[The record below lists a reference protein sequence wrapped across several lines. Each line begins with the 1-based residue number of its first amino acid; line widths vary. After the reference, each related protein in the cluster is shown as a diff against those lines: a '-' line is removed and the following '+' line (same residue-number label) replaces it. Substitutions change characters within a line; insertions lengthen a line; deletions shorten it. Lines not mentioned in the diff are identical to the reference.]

1 MLAPNASGFR
11 NALQILLRCSR
22 IRRCCALQHLDLPRR
37 VGALKYAFLLF
48 LSFTAQTFGAGL
60 GSYSRLVVSDS
71 AGAVRDGVRV
81 TYLGTNGYQFEFK
94 GHALLVDPY
103 FSRVDLLSVALGSR
117 IQPNPFRINDGLRHL
132 ARKADAILVT
142 HGHFDHLLDVSAVMA
157 KTRARL
163 IAWASSV
170 ELAKQAGASSGEAV
184 KPGDVRRIGPWK
196 IRVLS
201 ATHDRL
207 FGKVPF
213 DRPHS
218 AASPPR
224 RAADWI
230 CGEPLAFLIEVNGE
244 RIYIDS
250 GGTPAQLPPNESVDL
265 AILGMA
271 LPDSRA
277 RLAAALARLR
287 PRYILPSHQDDFF
300 RPLSAG
306 FQFGPLTDFRF
317 VERECAQQNRTRLI
331 LMDYFRPWTLPKAA
345 SSKSQVSAE
354 GSKSQTK
361 GKIPTRKWK
370 TKPNPASRTFRFAEA
385 IRTFVKQLPRTI
397 SNTE

>member
-1 MLAPNASGFR
+1 MILMRIFRFSGG
-11 NALQILLRCSR
+11 R
-22 IRRCCALQHLDLPRR
+22 IRAMRTSVRFFVFLILSAQAFG
-37 VGALKYAFLLF
+37 GALNPYAH
-48 LSFTAQTFGAGL
+48 
-60 GSYSRLVVSDS
+60 LVAADS
-71 AGAVRDGVRV
+71 PGAVRDGLHV

-117 IQPNPFRINDGLRHL
+117 IQPNAARIDDGLRHL
-132 ARKADAILVT
+132 APKADAILVT
-142 HGHFDHLLDVSAVMA
+142 HGHLDHLLDVPAVMA

-163 IAWASSV
+163 IASASSV
-170 ELAKQAGASSGEAV
+170 DLAKRAGASSGDAV

-196 IRVLS
+196 IRVLA

-213 DRPHS
+213 DQPGS
-218 AASPPR
+218 QAGEPQ

-230 CGEPLAFLIEVNGE
+230 CGEPLAFLIEVNGQ

-250 GGTPAQLPPNESVDL
+250 GGTPAQLPPNERVDL

-277 RLAAALARLR
+277 RLAAALAHLQ
-287 PRYILPSHQDDFF
+287 PRYVLPSHQDDFF

-306 FQFGPLTDFRF
+306 FQFGPLTDFPF
-317 VERECAQQNRTRLI
+317 VQRESAQQKRSRLI
-331 LMDYFRPWTLPKAA
+331 LLDYFRPWTLPKAA
-345 SSKSQVSAE
+345 
-354 GSKSQTK
+354 GSKSQS
-361 GKIPTRKWK
+361 
-370 TKPNPASRTFRFAEA
+370 PNL
-385 IRTFVKQLPRTI
+385 KKD
-397 SNTE
+397 

>member
-1 MLAPNASGFR
+1 VLFQKLVEQHRVHLIVPNAKSVAIFIAGPMFLKKLVKQHRVHLIVAHAVGFSFFV
-11 NALQILLRCSR
+11 ALSCHLLFHIRDIR
-22 IRRCCALQHLDLPRR
+22 VIRRGMRS
-37 VGALKYAFLLF
+37 FLF
-48 LSFTAQTFGAGL
+48 LFGFTAQALGGGL
-60 GSYSRLVVSDS
+60 GSPPHLVVADS
-71 AGAVRDGVRV
+71 PGAVRDGVRV

-117 IQPNPFRINDGLRHL
+117 IQPNAARIKDGLGHI
-132 ARKADAILVT
+132 AIKADAILVT
-142 HGHFDHLLDVSAVMA
+142 HGHFDHLLDVPAVMA

-163 IAWASSV
+163 IASASSV
-170 ELAKQAGASSGEAV
+170 DLAKRAGASSGDAV

-213 DRPHS
+213 DQTGSQAGEPQ
-218 AASPPR
+218 
-224 RAADWI
+224 RAADWS
-230 CGEPLAFLIEVNGE
+230 CGEPLAFLIEVNGQ

-250 GGTPAQLPPNESVDL
+250 GGTPAQLPPNERVDL

-287 PRYILPSHQDDFF
+287 PRYVLPSHQDDFF

-306 FQFGPLTDFRF
+306 FQFGPLTDFPF
-317 VERECAQQNRTRLI
+317 VQRKSAQQNRSRLI
-331 LMDYFRPWTLPKAA
+331 LLDYFRLWTLPAA
-345 SSKSQVSAE
+345 VNP
-354 GSKSQTK
+354 KSQT
-361 GKIPTRKWK
+361 
-370 TKPNPASRTFRFAEA
+370 PNPKRD
-385 IRTFVKQLPRTI
+385 
-397 SNTE
+397 

>member
-1 MLAPNASGFR
+1 M
-11 NALQILLRCSR
+11 RC
-22 IRRCCALQHLDLPRR
+22 
-37 VGALKYAFLLF
+37 FLLF
-48 LSFTAQTFGAGL
+48 LGFTAQAFSAGL
-60 GSYSRLVVSDS
+60 GSYSHLVVSDS
-71 AGAVRDGVRV
+71 AARSRDGVRV

-117 IQPNPFRINDGLRHL
+117 IQPNAARINDGLSHL
-132 ARKADAILVT
+132 APKADAILVT
-142 HGHFDHLLDVSAVMA
+142 HGHFDHLLDVPAVMA

-163 IAWASSV
+163 IASASSV
-170 ELAKQAGASSGEAV
+170 DLAKRAEASSGDAV

-196 IRVLS
+196 IRVLA

-213 DRPHS
+213 DQPGSQTRRRG
-218 AASPPR
+218 PPQ

-230 CGEPLAFLIEVNGE
+230 CGEPLAFLIEVNGQ

-250 GGTPAQLPPNESVDL
+250 GGTPAQLPPNERVDL

-287 PRYILPSHQDDFF
+287 PRYVLPSHQDDFF

-306 FQFGPLTDFRF
+306 FQFGPLTDFPF
-317 VERECAQQNRTRLI
+317 VQRESAQQNRSRLI
-331 LMDYFRPWTLPKAA
+331 LLDYFRPWTLPAA
-345 SSKSQVSAE
+345 VNPKSQS
-354 GSKSQTK
+354 
-361 GKIPTRKWK
+361 
-370 TKPNPASRTFRFAEA
+370 PNPKRD
-385 IRTFVKQLPRTI
+385 
-397 SNTE
+397 

>member
-1 MLAPNASGFR
+1 LKSLSIGLRFGFHIG
-11 NALQILLRCSR
+11 N
-22 IRRCCALQHLDLPRR
+22 IRVIRGHVR
-37 VGALKYAFLLF
+37 FLLF
-48 LSFTAQTFGAGL
+48 LTLVTNAFGAGL
-60 GSYSRLVVSDS
+60 GSYSHLVVGDA
-71 AGAVRDGVRV
+71 AGPARDGVRV

-103 FSRVDLLSVALGSR
+103 FSRVDLLSVALGSH
-117 IQPNPFRINDGLRHL
+117 IQPNSSRINDGLRHL
-132 ARKADAILVT
+132 ASGKCRTDAILVT
-142 HGHFDHLLDVSAVMA
+142 HGHFDHLLDVPTVMA

-163 IAWASSV
+163 IASESSV
-170 ELAKQAGASSGEAV
+170 DLAKRAGASSGDAV
-184 KPGDVRRIGPWK
+184 KPGDVRRIGRWK

-213 DRPHS
+213 DRPPSQPGLAADAS
-218 AASPPR
+218 AKAGPPQ

-230 CGEPLAFLIEVNGE
+230 CGEPLAFLIEVNGQ

-250 GGTPAQLPPNESVDL
+250 GGTSTQLPPNERVDL

-277 RLAAALARLR
+277 RLHAALERLH

-306 FQFGPLTDFRF
+306 FQFGSLTDFPF
-317 VERECAQQNRTRLI
+317 VQRECAQQNRSRLI
-331 LMDYFRPWTLPKAA
+331 LLDYFKPWTLPKAA
-345 SSKSQVSAE
+345 
-354 GSKSQTK
+354 GSKSQ
-361 GKIPTRKWK
+361 G
-370 TKPNPASRTFRFAEA
+370 S
-385 IRTFVKQLPRTI
+385 
-397 SNTE
+397 

>member
-1 MLAPNASGFR
+1 M
-11 NALQILLRCSR
+11 R
-22 IRRCCALQHLDLPRR
+22 I
-37 VGALKYAFLLF
+37 FLWLIF
-48 LSFTAQTFGAGL
+48 SAQAFGAGL
-60 GSYSRLVVSDS
+60 DHYAQLVVNDS
-71 AGAVRDGVRV
+71 RTTPREGVRV

-103 FSRVDLLSVALGSR
+103 FSRVDLLRVGLGSR
-117 IQPNPFRINDGLRHL
+117 IQPNASRINDGLNHL
-132 ARKADAILVT
+132 APKADTILVT
-142 HGHFDHLLDVSAVMA
+142 HGHFDHLLDVPAVMA

-163 IAWASSV
+163 VASASSV
-170 ELAKQAGASSGEAV
+170 DLAKRAGASSGDAI

-196 IRVLS
+196 IRVLP

-213 DRPHS
+213 DRPPSLAGLS
-218 AASPPR
+218 AEAAYSAEAAAKVGSARAGPPH

-230 CGEPLAFLIEVNGE
+230 CGEPLAFLIEVNGQ

-250 GGTPAQLPPNESVDL
+250 GGTPMQLPPNERVEL

-277 RLAAALARLR
+277 RLHTAVEHLH

-306 FQFGPLTDFRF
+306 FQFGSLTDFPF
-317 VERECAQQNRTRLI
+317 VQRECAKQNRSRLI
-331 LMDYFRPWTLPKAA
+331 LLDYFRPWTLPR
-345 SSKSQVSAE
+345 Q
-354 GSKSQTK
+354 
-361 GKIPTRKWK
+361 
-370 TKPNPASRTFRFAEA
+370 
-385 IRTFVKQLPRTI
+385 
-397 SNTE
+397 